1 MQLIGYLLCFYLVFK
16 GFEIFQVALCS
27 TKTEKGGAMTL
38 GVLAIIAAVILAFF
52 FAVAFSLQGSQ
63 MPPLGR

>member
-1 MQLIGYLLCFYLVFK
+1 MLHFTHKAWTDSL
-16 GFEIFQVALCS
+16 IFQVALCS

-52 FAVAFSLQGSQ
+52 AGK
-63 MPPLGR
+63 P